1 VFDCRNLA
9 ELHRL
14 QAERLEPRPALRW
27 REYGIFRDLPWDQ
40 YRADVLACAAA
51 LVESGIVPGDRVGLV
66 AENRVEWL
74 IADLGILAAAAVNV
88 PPHAPLTAAQVH
100 YQLADAGCRWLF
112 LSTVRQLDKLAAVL
126 PELPDIKGI
135 VVFDSIQSVT
145 PSLRHPVFTWAG
157 FLQNGRRTLA
167 RQQAE
172 LSQREAALQP
182 PDLATIMYTSGTT
195 GNPKGVMLTHGNL
208 LSNVAASLACEP
220 CQPDDVRLSWLP
232 YSHIYARTMD
242 HYLSLASGTLLC
254 LSESADTLVTDLRD
268 VEPTHLNAVP
278 RFYEKVLTAAADTN
292 PEELSRRL
300 RRVFGRRL
308 RWLCSGGAPL
318 PPAVAEAYRDAG
330 LLVLQGYG
338 LTESSPVISFNR
350 TTRYKIDSV
359 GPPLPGVEVRIA
371 DDGEVQAR
379 GPNIM
384 KGYWNNPPATAE
396 ALHDGWLSTGDLG
409 RLDED
414 GFLYITGRKKELLVL
429 SNGKKVVPN
438 YIEGLLLADPL
449 IDQAVVCGEGRN
461 FLTAL
466 IVPHWDNLRAELR
479 RAGGDVDS
487 QPAEALTEHPL
498 VQELLHQRIEAL
510 LREVSSWEHVK
521 KIAVLPNAF
530 SVASD
535 ELTVSLKLRRNI
547 VVKKYA
553 AALESLYREREA

>member
-1 VFDCRNLA
+1 VLDCRNLA
-9 ELHRL
+9 ALHRL
-14 QAERLEPRPALRW
+14 QAERLGPRPALRSRKNGTFKDLAW
-27 REYGIFRDLPWDQ
+27 NHYRDD
-40 YRADVLACAAA
+40 ALACAAA
-51 LVESGIVPGDRVGLV
+51 LVEAGIAPGDRVGLV

-74 IADLGILAAAAVNV
+74 IADVGILAAAAVNV

-112 LSTVRQLDKLAAVL
+112 LSTTAQLEKLNSVL
-126 PELPDIKGI
+126 AELSDIKGI
-135 VVFDSIQSVT
+135 VVFDAVHPVT
-145 PSLRHPVFTWAG
+145 PSPRPPVITWAG
-157 FLQNGRRTLA
+157 FLQRGRRLVA
-167 RQQAE
+167 RRQAE
-172 LSQREAALQP
+172 LKEREAALQRD
-182 PDLATIMYTSGTT
+182 DLSTIMYTSGTT

-220 CQPDDVRLSWLP
+220 PQPDDVRLSWLP

-242 HYLSLASGTLLC
+242 HYLSLATGTLLC

-278 RFYEKVLTAAADTN
+278 RFYEKVLTAATDSDH
-292 PEELSRRL
+292 EEMSRRL

-371 DDGEVQAR
+371 DDGEVLSR

-396 ALHDGWLSTGDLG
+396 AMHDGWLSTGDLG

-449 IDQAVVCGEGRN
+449 IDQAVICGEGRN

-479 RAGGDVDS
+479 RAGGRVDN
-487 QPAEALTEHPL
+487 QPAEALCENSL
-498 VQELLHQRIEAL
+498 VHELLQQRIGAL
-510 LREVSSWEHVK
+510 LREVSPWEHVK
-521 KIAVLPNAF
+521 KIAVLPQAF
-530 SVASD
+530 SVAGD
-535 ELTVSLKLRRNI
+535 ELTVSLKLRRNV

-553 AALESLYREREA
+553 AALDSLYSEKS